1 MYSSQERTP
10 IHDLA
15 PQHPVETT
23 PIIVQEKPVADC
35 SVQVEEIIKKYE
47 LELSTQKQQI
57 QTLLH
62 QVQQQQTIQ
71 QQQQIQLQQIQVRQ
85 SQPFQVPQQVQPQQQ
100 MPPQQVQPQQQMPPQ
115 QVQPQ
120 QVPSKSQQQVQPQP
134 VQQTPPQ
141 QPKFES
147 FSTVVSEV
155 TEETLAFVKNGPTI
169 ILFYAPWCV
178 HCVHFKPIYEKI
190 AATCL
195 EKQIGVRFAALD
207 GSKFPKVIQE
217 YKLKAY
223 PTIGVIRNNE
233 FTMYSGQRSE
243 PDIIEWIQT
252 L

>member
-1 MYSSQERTP
+1 M
-10 IHDLA
+10 
-15 PQHPVETT
+15 
-23 PIIVQEKPVADC
+23 
-35 SVQVEEIIKKYE
+35 
-47 LELSTQKQQI
+47 
-57 QTLLH
+57 
-62 QVQQQQTIQ
+62 
-71 QQQQIQLQQIQVRQ
+71 
-85 SQPFQVPQQVQPQQQ
+85 QPQQ
-100 MPPQQVQPQQQMPPQ
+100 MPPQQMPPQ
-115 QVQPQ
+115 QMQPQ
-120 QVPSKSQQQVQPQP
+120 QMQPQQMQPQQMQQQP